1 MMPGPRPSGA
11 AGGGFGHA
19 TFASRRCLTSFGACP
34 QARSLYKDANHM
46 SVQQLLQQLLQSG
59 KSLGQD
65 AGSRIQDAAPGLASG
80 LGGFGGGALA
90 GGALG
95 LLLGNKKFRKMGGK
109 LATYGGAAALGA
121 VALKAYQDWQA
132 KQSAPSAAG
141 AAAPSPQPQPLPY
154 APQPAAAF
162 TPGADAEQHSKA
174 ILAAMIAAAKADGH
188 IGDTERQLIDAE
200 VAKLASSPADMA
212 WFDAE
217 LKKPADPAEIAALA
231 STPEIAAEVYLA
243 SLLVIADDSFMERA
257 YLDELGRKLGLAPAL
272 QEELRAQVQRL
283 GAMA

>member
-1 MMPGPRPSGA
+1 
-11 AGGGFGHA
+11 
-19 TFASRRCLTSFGACP
+19 
-34 QARSLYKDANHM
+34 M

-65 AGSRIQDAAPGLASG
+65 AGSRIQDAAPGLGSN

-109 LATYGGAAALGA
+109 LAAYGGAAALGA
-121 VALKAYQDWQA
+121 VALKAYQDWQT
-132 KQSAPSAAG
+132 KQSAQPAG
-141 AAAPSPQPQPLPY
+141 QPAPQPAQPLPY
-154 APQPAAAF
+154 SPPPSP
-162 TPGADAEQHSKA
+162 TLKTGATDAEQHSKA

-188 IGDTERQLIDAE
+188 IGDKERQLIDSE

-217 LKKPADPAEIAALA
+217 LKKPADPAEVAALA
-231 STPEIAAEVYLA
+231 RTPEIAAEIYLA
-243 SLLVIADDSFMERA
+243 SLLVIEDDSFMEKA
-257 YLDELGRKLGLAPAL
+257 YLDELGRKLGLAPTL
-272 QEELRAQVQRL
+272 QDELRAQLR
-283 GAMA
+283 